1 MRQRCIL
8 VVSVFLLAIFLC
20 YGAVIEPGRLTVTTI
35 EIREGRLAQILA
47 GRKAAL
53 LSDLHFKADGEPI
66 AEVALQRLKEIRPD
80 FILLTGDY
88 VDWGSRAPAYD
99 RALGFLAQLQAPLG
113 VFAVLGDAD
122 STFSR
127 KSCEF
132 CHQPGSGAPTER
144 HSVVFLK
151 DALKTIATPL
161 GDVLIIGVDQER
173 GAHLTPKVRRLL
185 DDDVPTLLLCHNS
198 EIYEKISGTRD
209 IIVLSGD
216 THGGQVKLP
225 GWFWRLTPFAPDPA
239 HMYGLFRDGKKA
251 LIVTRGLG
259 TSRVHFRLGATPE
272 IVVLEFV
279 GPKITGTTSLNPPF
293 FPRGV
298 VE

>member
-144 HSVVFLK
+144 HSVVFL
-151 DALKTIATPL
+151 
-161 GDVLIIGVDQER
+161 R
-173 GAHLTPKVRRLL
+173 MR
-185 DDDVPTLLLCHNS
+185 
-198 EIYEKISGTRD
+198 
-209 IIVLSGD
+209 
-216 THGGQVKLP
+216 
-225 GWFWRLTPFAPDPA
+225 
-239 HMYGLFRDGKKA
+239 
-251 LIVTRGLG
+251 
-259 TSRVHFRLGATPE
+259 
-272 IVVLEFV
+272 
-279 GPKITGTTSLNPPF
+279 
-293 FPRGV
+293 
-298 VE
+298 